1 MQKLRD
7 LYAKIGTYMEC
18 YRQYIDHLKSGFSY
32 VSAQSFNEGV
42 IDMGITNDKP
52 DQERN

>member
-1 MQKLRD
+1 
-7 LYAKIGTYMEC
+7 MEC
-18 YRQYIDHLKSGFSY
+18 YRQYIDHLKSVFSY

>member
-1 MQKLRD
+1 
-7 LYAKIGTYMEC
+7 MEC

-52 DQERN
+52 DQERNKREGRREVSPALS